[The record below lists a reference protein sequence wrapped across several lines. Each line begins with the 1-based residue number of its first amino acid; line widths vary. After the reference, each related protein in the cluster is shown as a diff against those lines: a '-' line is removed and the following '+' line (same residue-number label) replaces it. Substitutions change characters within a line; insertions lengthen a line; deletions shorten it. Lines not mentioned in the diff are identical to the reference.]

1 MATIVSD
8 DIKARVQQATDLV
21 RLIGEHVALR
31 PRGREFIGLCPFHD
45 DKNPSMYVSPAK
57 QIYKCFSCG
66 AGGDAFSFLMGYHKM
81 TFPEAL
87 KHLAE
92 RAGIVLPEKQDRHSS
107 DEAAGSTLDR
117 TTLLDANAKA
127 CSFFQTVFRHSE
139 HGKVPRDY
147 VAHRHINPDM
157 IEAFQIGYAPDRWD
171 GLTLTIHDKKWTLA
185 GFEKLGLISRR
196 TTGDGYYDR
205 FRHRLT
211 FPICDSLG
219 RVIAFGGRKL
229 REEDEPK
236 YLNSPESM
244 LFNKSATLYGLH
256 LAKKSIIHQRTAVVV
271 EGYTDVIACHQHGVK
286 NVVATLGTALTAQHV
301 VELRRYCDRV
311 ILIYD
316 GDEAGVKAADR
327 ALEIFLTGGLD
338 VAIAIIPDELDP
350 GDLFE
355 LPDGLERWNK
365 VIASATDALAF
376 GFQRTH
382 AQWQGIE
389 TVTGRQ
395 KLIEDYLRRL
405 AQMGLGGKKGL
416 GAYARGSGASGNN
429 ATVRRAMILQQL
441 ASLLR
446 LSESEIDQLLTQ
458 FTPVTRQSPLAS
470 STPLASSAE
479 SALSSHK
486 TVQNTEES
494 AEPFAIGQSEASIKA
509 LRVAERQIIG
519 CLLLQPELFHQVYLE
534 GRPMDEALTPMEL
547 PTAWGKLLYER
558 MYQTLAEGQ
567 SLTLNGLLADLAE
580 SGQPDLATLATDAL
594 SEVEKAWGDKPE
606 GLRELLTGSVRAILT
621 CQRQQE
627 YQACRLS
634 LMNRGNEPVT
644 DEQAT
649 TIHTELS
656 DPQSATTP
664 PLPGAGI
671 VPGTTATTP
680 VLTESDA
687 LRRIQEHLNTP
698 SMRRMPRVRR

>member
-1 MATIVSD
+1 MHRCFAREQQGLTAIVSD

-66 AGGDAFSFLMGYHKM
+66 AGGDAFSFMMGYHKM

-92 RAGIVLPEKQDRHSS
+92 RAGIALPEKNERRSS
-107 DEAAGSTLDR
+107 DEAGGSSLDR
-117 TTLLDANAKA
+117 STLLDANAKA
-127 CSFFQTVFRHSE
+127 CGFFQTLFRHSE
-139 HGKVPRDY
+139 HGKLPRDY
-147 VAHRHINPDM
+147 VARRHINADM

-171 GLTLTIHDKKWTLA
+171 GLTLTISDKKWAQA

-205 FRHRLT
+205 FRHRLI
-211 FPICDSLG
+211 FPIGDSLG

-229 REEDEPK
+229 REDDEPK
-236 YLNSPESM
+236 YLNSPESA

-256 LAKKSIIHQRTAVVV
+256 LAKKTIINERTAVVV

-286 NVVATLGTALTAQHV
+286 NVVATLGTALTSQHV

-355 LPDGLERWNK
+355 LPDGLERWQK

-376 GFQRTH
+376 QFARTR
-382 AQWQGIE
+382 AQWQGID

-405 AQMGLGGKKGL
+405 AQMGLGTKKGL
-416 GAYARGSGASGNN
+416 GALAGGGSGGASS
-429 ATVRRAMILQQL
+429 ATVRRAMIVQQI

-446 LSESEIDQLLTQ
+446 ISESEIDKLLAQL
-458 FTPVTRQSPLAS
+458 TPMPRPSPSVTPAPPAPP
-470 STPLASSAE
+470 STSAE
-479 SALSSHK
+479 NAYSAGQTL
-486 TVQNTEES
+486 QNTEES
-494 AEPFAIGQSEASIKA
+494 PEPFANGQSEASIKA

-534 GRPMDEALTPMEL
+534 GRPMDEALTPMEM
-547 PTAWGKLLYER
+547 PTASGRLLYER

-567 SLTLNGLLADLAE
+567 TLTLNGLLADLAE
-580 SGQPDLATLATDAL
+580 TGQPDLTTLATDAFT
-594 SEVEKAWGDKPE
+594 EVEKNWGDKLD
-606 GLRELLTGSVRAILT
+606 GLMELLADSVRAILAY
-621 CQRQQE
+621 QRQRE
-627 YQACRLS
+627 YQADRLN
-634 LMNRGNEPVT
+634 LINRTNDPVM

-649 TIHTELS
+649 TPRT
-656 DPQSATTP
+656 DANDDQP
-664 PLPGAGI
+664 
-671 VPGTTATTP
+671 TTP
-680 VLTESDA
+680 VLTQSDA